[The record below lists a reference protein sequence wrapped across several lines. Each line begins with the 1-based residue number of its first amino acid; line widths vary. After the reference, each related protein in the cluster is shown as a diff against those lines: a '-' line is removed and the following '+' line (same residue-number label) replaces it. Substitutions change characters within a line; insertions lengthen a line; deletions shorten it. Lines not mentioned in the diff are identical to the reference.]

1 MAVTSVMFDTPE
13 TVYQSANI
21 NHMASQWKGSLLDG
35 GESVK
40 LDTLTNTVTSSYG
53 ITGNQSDKR
62 SSGSSALTLTSGYT
76 QKISGYSAN
85 ILAQSSAKVSAGQ
98 SAKFYAGLKYETL
111 SRPNP
116 DIPNRGEITPF
127 KGFIGVT
134 MRGEIEFCQPTNDR
148 RVEFSE
154 SIKKDCVEFCESIKS
169 DRGVE
174 FLESIKKGSVSTTL
188 CVFDIKYR
196 ANQLLQISQ
205 WLNVGISDISGEAEN
220 FDDNHLFLSSDV
232 RYSDR
237 APAKS
242 GVRIGVLNIVK
253 ATHDAPCVFFCV
265 RVYAHLLN
273 AVLYRA
279 YSMVAAA
286 EQPKGWLVSFTTSN
300 ANSVAVTTPEIGV
313 SSGDSSDKVK
323 EIIVMMAI
331 PAQTQFKFLFLAVK
345 RADSTDIPHRI
356 EATAP
361 NEHSARLL
369 LVRDYILS
377 FAGRLP
383 VREVAA

>member
-1 MAVTSVMFDTPE
+1 MTVTSAVFGSPIPGNQNTG
-13 TVYQSANI
+13 I
-21 NHMASQWKGSLLDG
+21 NQIASQGKGSLLDG
-35 GESVK
+35 EGGSSIYAPADSVA
-40 LDTLTNTVTSSYG
+40 LNYG
-53 ITGNQSDKR
+53 ITGNQSDKL
-62 SSGSSALTLTSGYT
+62 SSGYSANILS
-76 QKISGYSAN
+76 QHSAN

-111 SRPNP
+111 SCPNP
-116 DIPNRGEITPF
+116 YIPNSGEITPF

-134 MRGEIEFCQPTNDR
+134 TRGGIEF
-148 RVEFSE
+148 FE

-174 FLESIKKGSVSTTL
+174 FSESIKKGSVSTTL

-196 ANQLLQISQ
+196 ANQPLQISQ
-205 WLNVGISDISGEAEN
+205 RLSGGISDISGESEN

-242 GVRIGVLNIVK
+242 GARIGTLKLLK
-253 ATHDAPCVFFCV
+253 ATHDAPSVFFCV
-265 RVYAHLLN
+265 RAHAHLKN
-273 AVLYRA
+273 AVLCRPD
-279 YSMVAAA
+279 SMVALAG
-286 EQPKGWLVSFTTSN
+286 QPSGWLVSFSTSSSN
-300 ANSVAVTTPEIGV
+300 PVSVTTPIEIGT
-313 SSGDSSDKVK
+313 SGGDSFDKLK

-331 PAQTQFKFLFLAVK
+331 PTQTQFKFLFLAVK
-345 RADSTDIPHRI
+345 RTDSTDIPHRI

>member
-1 MAVTSVMFDTPE
+1 MNTLYSTKD
-13 TVYQSANI
+13 I
-21 NHMASQWKGSLLDG
+21 ASQGKGSLLDCEG
-35 GESVK
+35 VSLIYSPADSVA
-40 LDTLTNTVTSSYG
+40 LNYG
-53 ITGNQSDKR
+53 ITGNQSDKL
-62 SSGSSALTLTSGYT
+62 SSERSALTLTSGYT
-76 QKISGYSAN
+76 QKTSGHSAN
-85 ILAQSSAKVSAGQ
+85 ILAQPSAKVSAGQ

-111 SRPNP
+111 SYP

-134 MRGEIEFCQPTNDR
+134 TRGEIEFCQPINDR
-148 RVEFSE
+148 RVEFS
-154 SIKKDCVEFCESIKS
+154 
-169 DRGVE
+169 
-174 FLESIKKGSVSTTL
+174 ESIKKGSVSTTL

-196 ANQLLQISQ
+196 ANQPLQISQ
-205 WLNVGISDISGEAEN
+205 WLNGGISDISGEAEN

-242 GVRIGVLNIVK
+242 GVRIGTLKLLK
-253 ATHDAPCVFFCV
+253 ATHDAPSVFFCV
-265 RVYAHLLN
+265 RAHAHLKN
-273 AVLYRA
+273 TVLCRPD
-279 YSMVAAA
+279 SMVTLAG
-286 EQPKGWLVSFTTSN
+286 QPSGWLVSFSTSSSN
-300 ANSVAVTTPEIGV
+300 PVSVTTPIEIGT
-313 SSGDSSDKVK
+313 SGGDSFDKLK

-369 LVRDYILS
+369 LVRDYILA

>member
-1 MAVTSVMFDTPE
+1 MNTLYSTKD
-13 TVYQSANI
+13 I
-21 NHMASQWKGSLLDG
+21 ASQGKGFLLDG
-35 GESVK
+35 EGVSLIYAPADSVA
-40 LDTLTNTVTSSYG
+40 LNYG
-53 ITGNQSDKR
+53 ITGNQSDKL
-62 SSGSSALTLTSGYT
+62 SSERSALTLTSGYT
-76 QKISGYSAN
+76 QKTSGHSAN

-111 SRPNP
+111 SCPNP

-134 MRGEIEFCQPTNDR
+134 TRGGIEFCQPINDR

-174 FLESIKKGSVSTTL
+174 FFESIKKGSVSTTL

-196 ANQLLQISQ
+196 ANQPLQISQ
-205 WLNVGISDISGEAEN
+205 RLSGGISDISGEAEN
-220 FDDNHLFLSSDV
+220 FDENHLFLSSDV

-242 GVRIGVLNIVK
+242 GVRIGVLNIQT

-265 RVYAHLLN
+265 RAHAHLLN

-286 EQPKGWLVSFTTSN
+286 EQPQGWLVSVCASN
-300 ANSVAVTTPEIGV
+300 ANSVVVTTPRNWR
-313 SSGDSSDKVK
+313 
-323 EIIVMMAI
+323 
-331 PAQTQFKFLFLAVK
+331 FWW
-345 RADSTDIPHRI
+345 
-356 EATAP
+356 
-361 NEHSARLL
+361 
-369 LVRDYILS
+369 
-377 FAGRLP
+377 
-383 VREVAA
+383 

>member
-1 MAVTSVMFDTPE
+1 MTVTPTMFDTPKS
-13 TVYQSANI
+13 VYQSANI
-21 NHMASQWKGSLLDG
+21 NQLTPKLGNIASQGKGSLLGG

-53 ITGNQSDKR
+53 ITGNQSDKL
-62 SSGSSALTLTSGYT
+62 SSGH
-76 QKISGYSAN
+76 SAN
-85 ILAQSSAKVSAGQ
+85 ILAQPSAKVSAGQ

-111 SRPNP
+111 SCP

-134 MRGEIEFCQPTNDR
+134 TRGEIEFCQPINDR

-196 ANQLLQISQ
+196 ANQPLQISQ
-205 WLNVGISDISGEAEN
+205 RLSGGISDISGEAEN

-242 GVRIGVLNIVK
+242 GVRICTLNLYK
-253 ATHDAPCVFFCV
+253 ATHDAPSVFFCV
-265 RVYAHLLN
+265 CAHAHLKN
-273 AVLYRA
+273 TVLCRPD
-279 YSMVAAA
+279 SMVTLAG
-286 EQPKGWLVSFTTSN
+286 QPSGWLVSLYASS
-300 ANSVAVTTPEIGV
+300 ANPVSVTTPIEICTSG
-313 SSGDSSDKVK
+313 GDSFVQYK

>member
-35 GESVK
+35 EGVSSIYAPADSVA
-40 LDTLTNTVTSSYG
+40 LNYG
-53 ITGNQSDKR
+53 ITGNQSDKL
-62 SSGSSALTLTSGYT
+62 SSVHA
-76 QKISGYSAN
+76 AN
-85 ILAQSSAKVSAGQ
+85 ILAQPSAKVSAGQ

-116 DIPNRGEITPF
+116 YIPNRGEITPF

-134 MRGEIEFCQPTNDR
+134 MRGEIEFCQPTNDG

-174 FLESIKKGSVSTTL
+174 FFESIKKGSVSTTL

-196 ANQLLQISQ
+196 ANQPLQISQ
-205 WLNVGISDISGEAEN
+205 RLSGGISDISGEAEN

-242 GVRIGVLNIVK
+242 GVRFRSLK
-253 ATHDAPCVFFCV
+253 QLSATHDAPCVFFCV
-265 RVYAHLLN
+265 RAHAHLQN
-273 AVLYRA
+273 TVLCRPD
-279 YSMVAAA
+279 SMVALAG
-286 EQPKGWLVSFTTSN
+286 QPSGWLDSDNSSTANPVS
-300 ANSVAVTTPEIGV
+300 VTTLNEFRS
-313 SSGDSSDKVK
+313 SSGDSISKLS

-331 PAQTQFKFLFLAVK
+331 PTQTQFKFLFLAVK
-345 RADSTDIPHRI
+345 RTDSTDIPHRI

-369 LVRDYILS
+369 LVRDYILA

>member
-1 MAVTSVMFDTPE
+1 MNTLYSTKD
-13 TVYQSANI
+13 I
-21 NHMASQWKGSLLDG
+21 ASQGKGFLLDG

-40 LDTLTNTVTSSYG
+40 LDTLTNTVTSTYG
-53 ITGNQSDKR
+53 ITGNQSDKL
-62 SSGSSALTLTSGYT
+62 SSVH
-76 QKISGYSAN
+76 SAN
-85 ILAQSSAKVSAGQ
+85 ILAQSLAKGSAGQ
-98 SAKFYAGLKYETL
+98 SAKFYAGLKYET
-111 SRPNP
+111 PTYP

-134 MRGEIEFCQPTNDR
+134 TRGGIE
-148 RVEFSE
+148 VSE

-196 ANQLLQISQ
+196 ANQPLQISQ
-205 WLNVGISDISGEAEN
+205 RRSGSISDISGEAEN
-220 FDDNHLFLSSDV
+220 FDDNYLFLSSDV

-242 GVRIGVLNIVK
+242 GARIETLNIQT

-265 RVYAHLLN
+265 RAYAHLQN
-273 AVLYRA
+273 TVLCRPD
-279 YSMVAAA
+279 SMVALVG
-286 EQPKGWLVSFTTSN
+286 QPSGWLVSVCASSLN
-300 ANSVAVTTPEIGV
+300 PVNVTTPIEIETSG
-313 SSGDSSDKVK
+313 GDSALIQT

-361 NEHSARLL
+361 NERSARLL

-377 FAGRLP
+377 FAGRVP

>member
-1 MAVTSVMFDTPE
+1 MAVTSAMF
-13 TVYQSANI
+13 VSSNCRNQSANI
-21 NHMASQWKGSLLDG
+21 NQLTPRLGDIASQGKGSLLDG

-40 LDTLTNTVTSSYG
+40 LYPLTNTVTSSYG
-53 ITGNQSDKR
+53 ITGNQSDKL
-62 SSGSSALTLTSGYT
+62 SSGHSAKLF
-76 QKISGYSAN
+76 AH
-85 ILAQSSAKVSAGQ
+85 SSAKVSAGQ
-98 SAKFYAGLKYETL
+98 SAEYFAGLKYETL

-116 DIPNRGEITPF
+116 YIPNRGEITLF
-127 KGFIGVT
+127 KGFVGVT
-134 MRGEIEFCQPTNDR
+134 TRGDIEF
-148 RVEFSE
+148 FE

-196 ANQLLQISQ
+196 ANQPLQSSQ
-205 WLNVGISDISGEAEN
+205 WLKPGKQNISEEAKN

-242 GVRIGVLNIVK
+242 GVRIGTLNLYK
-253 ATHDAPCVFFCV
+253 ATHDAPSVFFCV
-265 RVYAHLLN
+265 RAHAHLKN
-273 AVLYRA
+273 TVLCRPD
-279 YSMVAAA
+279 SMVTLAG
-286 EQPKGWLVSFTTSN
+286 QPSGWLVSLYASSSN
-300 ANSVAVTTPEIGV
+300 PVSVTAPIEIGT
-313 SSGDSSDKVK
+313 SGGDSFVQYK

-345 RADSTDIPHRI
+345 RTDSTDIPHRI

-383 VREVAA
+383 VREVSA

>member
-1 MAVTSVMFDTPE
+1 MTVTLAVFGSPIPGNQNTG
-13 TVYQSANI
+13 I
-21 NHMASQWKGSLLDG
+21 NQIASQGKGSLLDG
-35 GESVK
+35 GVPVK
-40 LDTLTNTVTSSYG
+40 LDTLTNTVSSSYG
-53 ITGNQSDKR
+53 ITGNQ
-62 SSGSSALTLTSGYT
+62 
-76 QKISGYSAN
+76 SAN
-85 ILAQSSAKVSAGQ
+85 ILAQSSAKGSAGQ
-98 SAKFYAGLKYETL
+98 SAKFYAGLKYET
-111 SRPNP
+111 PTYP

-127 KGFIGVT
+127 KGFVGVT
-134 MRGEIEFCQPTNDR
+134 SRGDI
-148 RVEFSE
+148 EFSE

-196 ANQLLQISQ
+196 ANQPLQISQ
-205 WLNVGISDISGEAEN
+205 WLKPGKQNISGEAKN
-220 FDDNHLFLSSDV
+220 FDDNHLFLSPDV

-242 GVRIGVLNIVK
+242 GVRIGVLNNTL
-253 ATHDAPCVFFCV
+253 ATHDAPSVFFCV
-265 RVYAHLLN
+265 RAHAHLLN
-273 AVLYRA
+273 AVSYRA

-286 EQPKGWLVSFTTSN
+286 EQPQGWLVSFVSSN
-300 ANSVAVTTPEIGV
+300 ANSVVVTTPEIGV
-313 SSGDSSDKVK
+313 SGGDSLDYTK

-345 RADSTDIPHRI
+345 RTDSTDIPHRI

-369 LVRDYILS
+369 LVRDYILA

>member
-1 MAVTSVMFDTPE
+1 MMTIASAMFDTPKS
-13 TVYQSANI
+13 VYQSANI
-21 NHMASQWKGSLLDG
+21 NHIAIQGKGSLMDG

-40 LDTLTNTVTSSYG
+40 LDTLTNTVTSTYG
-53 ITGNQSDKR
+53 ITGNQSDKF
-62 SSGSSALTLTSGYT
+62 S
-76 QKISGYSAN
+76 SGYSAN
-85 ILAQSSAKVSAGQ
+85 ILAQSSAKGSAGQ

-111 SRPNP
+111 SYPNP

-134 MRGEIEFCQPTNDR
+134 TRGGI
-148 RVEFSE
+148 EFSE

-196 ANQLLQISQ
+196 ANQLLQSSQ
-205 WLNVGISDISGEAEN
+205 WLKPGKQNISGEAKN

-265 RVYAHLLN
+265 RAYAHLLN

-345 RADSTDIPHRI
+345 RTDSTAIPHRI

-369 LVRDYILS
+369 LVRDYILA

-383 VREVAA
+383 VLEVAA

>member
-1 MAVTSVMFDTPE
+1 MNTLYSTKD
-13 TVYQSANI
+13 I
-21 NHMASQWKGSLLDG
+21 ASQGKGSLLDG
-35 GESVK
+35 EGVSLIYAPADSVA
-40 LDTLTNTVTSSYG
+40 LNYDTA
-53 ITGNQSDKR
+53 GNQSDKR
-62 SSGSSALTLTSGYT
+62 SSGH
-76 QKISGYSAN
+76 SAN
-85 ILAQSSAKVSAGQ
+85 ILAQSPAKGSAGQ

-111 SRPNP
+111 NYP

-127 KGFIGVT
+127 KDFIGVT
-134 MRGEIEFCQPTNDR
+134 TRGGIEF
-148 RVEFSE
+148 S
-154 SIKKDCVEFCESIKS
+154 ESIKS

-174 FLESIKKGSVSTTL
+174 FLESIKKGSVSATL

-196 ANQLLQISQ
+196 ANQLLQVSQ
-205 WLNVGISDISGEAEN
+205 WWSGSISDISGEAEN

-242 GVRIGVLNIVK
+242 GVRIGVLNIQT

-265 RVYAHLLN
+265 RAHAHLLN

-286 EQPKGWLVSFTTSN
+286 EQPQGWLVSVCASN
-300 ANSVAVTTPEIGV
+300 ANSVVVTTPEIGV
-313 SSGDSSDKVK
+313 SGGDSALIQT

-361 NEHSARLL
+361 NEHSARML

-383 VREVAA
+383 VREVDA

>member
-1 MAVTSVMFDTPE
+1 MAVTSAVFGSPIPGNQNTG
-13 TVYQSANI
+13 I
-21 NHMASQWKGSLLDG
+21 NQIASQGKGSFLDG
-35 GESVK
+35 GVPVK

-53 ITGNQSDKR
+53 ITGNQSDKL
-62 SSGSSALTLTSGYT
+62 SSGH
-76 QKISGYSAN
+76 SAN
-85 ILAQSSAKVSAGQ
+85 ILAQPSAKVSAGQ

-111 SRPNP
+111 SCPNP

-134 MRGEIEFCQPTNDR
+134 TRGEIEFCQPINDR

-154 SIKKDCVEFCESIKS
+154 SIKKDCVEFCESIK
-169 DRGVE
+169 
-174 FLESIKKGSVSTTL
+174 KGSVSTTL

-196 ANQLLQISQ
+196 ANRPLQISQ
-205 WLNVGISDISGEAEN
+205 RRSRGISDISGEAEN

-242 GVRIGVLNIVK
+242 GVRFRSLK
-253 ATHDAPCVFFCV
+253 QLSATHDAPCVFFCV
-265 RVYAHLLN
+265 RAHAHLQN
-273 AVLYRA
+273 TVLCRPD
-279 YSMVAAA
+279 SMVALAG
-286 EQPKGWLVSFTTSN
+286 QPSGWLDSDNSSTANPVS
-300 ANSVAVTTPEIGV
+300 VTTLNEFRS
-313 SSGDSSDKVK
+313 SSGDSISKLS

-345 RADSTDIPHRI
+345 RTDSTAIPHRI

-361 NEHSARLL
+361 NEHSARML

>member
-1 MAVTSVMFDTPE
+1 MMTIASAMFDTPKS
-13 TVYQSANI
+13 VYQSANI
-21 NHMASQWKGSLLDG
+21 NQLTPKLGNIASQGKGSLLGG

-40 LDTLTNTVTSSYG
+40 LDSLTNTVTSSYG
-53 ITGNQSDKR
+53 ITGSQSDKF
-62 SSGSSALTLTSGYT
+62 S
-76 QKISGYSAN
+76 SGYSAN
-85 ILAQSSAKVSAGQ
+85 ILSQHSAKLFAQSSAKGSAGQ

-111 SRPNP
+111 SYPNP

-134 MRGEIEFCQPTNDR
+134 TLGDIEFL
-148 RVEFSE
+148 
-154 SIKKDCVEFCESIKS
+154 ESIKS

-174 FLESIKKGSVSTTL
+174 FSESIKKGSVSTTL

-196 ANQLLQISQ
+196 ANQPLQSSQ
-205 WLNVGISDISGEAEN
+205 WLKPGKRNISGEAKN

-232 RYSDR
+232 RYSYR

-242 GVRIGVLNIVK
+242 GARIETLNIQT

-265 RVYAHLLN
+265 RAYAHLQN
-273 AVLYRA
+273 TVLCRPD
-279 YSMVAAA
+279 SMVALVG
-286 EQPKGWLVSFTTSN
+286 QPSGWLVSVCASSLN
-300 ANSVAVTTPEIGV
+300 PVNVTTPIEIETSG
-313 SSGDSSDKVK
+313 GDSALIQT

-345 RADSTDIPHRI
+345 RTDSTDIPHRI

-369 LVRDYILS
+369 LVRDYILA

>member
-1 MAVTSVMFDTPE
+1 MAITSVMFDTPE

-21 NHMASQWKGSLLDG
+21 NHIASQGKGSLLDG
-35 GESVK
+35 EGVSLIYAPAGSVA
-40 LDTLTNTVTSSYG
+40 LNYG
-53 ITGNQSDKR
+53 ITGNQSDKL
-62 SSGSSALTLTSGYT
+62 SSGH
-76 QKISGYSAN
+76 SAN

-134 MRGEIEFCQPTNDR
+134 TRGGIEFCQPINDR
-148 RVEFSE
+148 RVEFS
-154 SIKKDCVEFCESIKS
+154 
-169 DRGVE
+169 
-174 FLESIKKGSVSTTL
+174 ESIKKGSVSTTL

-196 ANQLLQISQ
+196 ANQPLQISQ

-242 GVRIGVLNIVK
+242 GVRIGVLNNTL
-253 ATHDAPCVFFCV
+253 ATHDAPSVFFCV
-265 RVYAHLLN
+265 RAHAHLLN
-273 AVLYRA
+273 AVSYRA

-286 EQPKGWLVSFTTSN
+286 EQPQGWLVSFVSSN
-300 ANSVAVTTPEIGV
+300 ANSVVVTTPEIGV
-313 SSGDSSDKVK
+313 SGGDSLDYTK

>member
-1 MAVTSVMFDTPE
+1 MNTLYSTKD
-13 TVYQSANI
+13 I
-21 NHMASQWKGSLLDG
+21 ASQGKGFLLDG

-53 ITGNQSDKR
+53 ITGNQSDKL
-62 SSGSSALTLTSGYT
+62 SSGH
-76 QKISGYSAN
+76 SAN
-85 ILAQSSAKVSAGQ
+85 ILSQHSAKLFAQSSAKVSAGQ

-111 SRPNP
+111 NYP

-134 MRGEIEFCQPTNDR
+134 TRGGI
-148 RVEFSE
+148 EFSE
-154 SIKKDCVEFCESIKS
+154 SIKKDCVEFC
-169 DRGVE
+169 
-174 FLESIKKGSVSTTL
+174 ESIKKGSVSTTL

-205 WLNVGISDISGEAEN
+205 RLSGSISDISGEAEN

-242 GVRIGVLNIVK
+242 GVRIGVLNIQT

-265 RVYAHLLN
+265 RAHAHLLN

-286 EQPKGWLVSFTTSN
+286 EQPQGWLVSVCASN
-300 ANSVAVTTPEIGV
+300 ANSVVVTTPEIGV
-313 SSGDSSDKVK
+313 SGGDSALIQT

-331 PAQTQFKFLFLAVK
+331 PTQTQFKFLFLAVK

>member
-1 MAVTSVMFDTPE
+1 MTVTPTMFDTPKS
-13 TVYQSANI
+13 VYQSANI
-21 NHMASQWKGSLLDG
+21 NQLTPKLGNIASQGKGSLLGG

-53 ITGNQSDKR
+53 ITGNQSDKL
-62 SSGSSALTLTSGYT
+62 SSGH
-76 QKISGYSAN
+76 SAN
-85 ILAQSSAKVSAGQ
+85 ILAQPSAKVSAGQ

-111 SRPNP
+111 NYP

-134 MRGEIEFCQPTNDR
+134 TRGEIEFCQPINDR

-174 FLESIKKGSVSTTL
+174 FFESIKKGSVSTTL

-196 ANQLLQISQ
+196 ANQPLQISQ

-242 GVRIGVLNIVK
+242 DVRIGVLNIQT

-265 RVYAHLLN
+265 RAHAHLLN

-286 EQPKGWLVSFTTSN
+286 EQPQGWLVSVCASN
-300 ANSVAVTTPEIGV
+300 ANSVVVTTPEIGV
-313 SSGDSSDKVK
+313 SGGDSALIQT

-331 PAQTQFKFLFLAVK
+331 PTQTQFKFLFLAVK

-377 FAGRLP
+377 FTGRLP

>member
-1 MAVTSVMFDTPE
+1 MNTLYSTKD
-13 TVYQSANI
+13 I
-21 NHMASQWKGSLLDG
+21 ASQGKGFLLDG
-35 GESVK
+35 GVLVK
-40 LDTLTNTVTSSYG
+40 LDTITNTVTSTYG
-53 ITGNQSDKR
+53 ITGNQSDKL
-62 SSGSSALTLTSGYT
+62 SSGH
-76 QKISGYSAN
+76 SAN

-98 SAKFYAGLKYETL
+98 SAKFYAGLKYET
-111 SRPNP
+111 PTYP
-116 DIPNRGEITPF
+116 DVPNRGEITPF

-134 MRGEIEFCQPTNDR
+134 TRGDIEF
-148 RVEFSE
+148 FE
-154 SIKKDCVEFCESIKS
+154 SIKKDCVEFCESIK
-169 DRGVE
+169 
-174 FLESIKKGSVSTTL
+174 KGSVPTTL

-205 WLNVGISDISGEAEN
+205 RRSGGISDISGEAEN
-220 FDDNHLFLSSDV
+220 FDDNHLFLSPDV

-242 GVRIGVLNIVK
+242 GVRIGVLNNTL
-253 ATHDAPCVFFCV
+253 ATHDAPSVFFCV
-265 RVYAHLLN
+265 RAHAHLSN
-273 AVLYRA
+273 AVSYRA

-286 EQPKGWLVSFTTSN
+286 EQPQGWLVSFVSSN
-300 ANSVAVTTPEIGV
+300 ANSVVVTTPEIGV
-313 SSGDSSDKVK
+313 SGGDSLDYTK

-345 RADSTDIPHRI
+345 RTDSTDIPHRI

-361 NEHSARLL
+361 NEHSARML

>member
-1 MAVTSVMFDTPE
+1 MTVTPTMFDTPKS
-13 TVYQSANI
+13 VYKSANI
-21 NHMASQWKGSLLDG
+21 NHIASQGKGSLLDG

-40 LDTLTNTVTSSYG
+40 LDTLTNTVTSTYG
-53 ITGNQSDKR
+53 ITGNQSDKL
-62 SSGSSALTLTSGYT
+62 SSGH
-76 QKISGYSAN
+76 SAN
-85 ILAQSSAKVSAGQ
+85 ILSQHSAKLFAQSSAKVSAGQ

-111 SRPNP
+111 NYP

-134 MRGEIEFCQPTNDR
+134 TRGGI
-148 RVEFSE
+148 EFSE
-154 SIKKDCVEFCESIKS
+154 SIKKDCVEFC
-169 DRGVE
+169 
-174 FLESIKKGSVSTTL
+174 ESIKKGSVSTTL

-196 ANQLLQISQ
+196 ANQLLQVSQ
-205 WLNVGISDISGEAEN
+205 WWSGSISDISGEAEN

-242 GVRIGVLNIVK
+242 GVRIGVLNQLL
-253 ATHDAPCVFFCV
+253 ATHDAPSVFFCV
-265 RVYAHLLN
+265 HAYAHLLN

-279 YSMVAAA
+279 ESMVAAA
-286 EQPKGWLVSFTTSN
+286 EQPQGWLDSSNSSN
-300 ANSVAVTTPEIGV
+300 ANSVAVTTLEIGV
-313 SSGDSSDKVK
+313 SSGDSLTKLL
-323 EIIVMMAI
+323 EIIVTMAI

-345 RADSTDIPHRI
+345 RTDSTDIPHRI

-369 LVRDYILS
+369 LVRDYILA

>member
-1 MAVTSVMFDTPE
+1 MAVTSAVFGSPIPGNQNTG
-13 TVYQSANI
+13 I
-21 NHMASQWKGSLLDG
+21 NQIASQGKGSFLDG
-35 GESVK
+35 GVPVK
-40 LDTLTNTVTSSYG
+40 LDSLTDTVTSTYG
-53 ITGNQSDKR
+53 ITGNQSDKL
-62 SSGSSALTLTSGYT
+62 S
-76 QKISGYSAN
+76 SGYSAN
-85 ILAQSSAKVSAGQ
+85 ILAQHSAKLSAQSSAKGSAGQ
-98 SAKFYAGLKYETL
+98 SAKFYAGLKYET
-111 SRPNP
+111 PTYP

-127 KGFIGVT
+127 KGFIGVIT
-134 MRGEIEFCQPTNDR
+134 RGGI
-148 RVEFSE
+148 EFSE

-174 FLESIKKGSVSTTL
+174 FLESIKKGSISTTL

-196 ANQLLQISQ
+196 ANQPLQISQ
-205 WLNVGISDISGEAEN
+205 RLSGGISDISGEAEN

-242 GVRIGVLNIVK
+242 GVRIETLKLLK
-253 ATHDAPCVFFCV
+253 ATHDAPSVFFCV
-265 RVYAHLLN
+265 RAHAHLQN
-273 AVLYRA
+273 TVLCRPD
-279 YSMVAAA
+279 SMVALAG
-286 EQPKGWLVSFTTSN
+286 QPSGWLVSFSTSSLN
-300 ANSVAVTTPEIGV
+300 PVSVTTPIEIETSG
-313 SSGDSSDKVK
+313 GDSFDKLK

-345 RADSTDIPHRI
+345 RTDSTAIPHRI

-361 NEHSARLL
+361 NEHSARML

>member
-1 MAVTSVMFDTPE
+1 MFDTPKS
-13 TVYQSANI
+13 VYQRANI
-21 NHMASQWKGSLLDG
+21 NQLTPGLGNIASQGKGSLLDG

-40 LDTLTNTVTSSYG
+40 LDTLTNTVTSTYG
-53 ITGNQSDKR
+53 ITGNQSDKL
-62 SSGSSALTLTSGYT
+62 SF
-76 QKISGYSAN
+76 GYSAN
-85 ILAQSSAKVSAGQ
+85 IPAQSSDKGSAGQ
-98 SAKFYAGLKYETL
+98 SAKFYAGLKYET
-111 SRPNP
+111 PTYP

-134 MRGEIEFCQPTNDR
+134 TRGGIEFCQPINDR
-148 RVEFSE
+148 RVEF
-154 SIKKDCVEFCESIKS
+154 C
-169 DRGVE
+169 
-174 FLESIKKGSVSTTL
+174 ESIKKGSVSTTL

-196 ANQLLQISQ
+196 ANQPLQISQ
-205 WLNVGISDISGEAEN
+205 RRSGCISDISGEAEN

-242 GVRIGVLNIVK
+242 GVRICTLNIQT

-265 RVYAHLLN
+265 RAHAHLKN
-273 AVLYRA
+273 AVLCRPD
-279 YSMVAAA
+279 SMVALAG
-286 EQPKGWLVSFTTSN
+286 QPKGWLVSVCASS
-300 ANSVAVTTPEIGV
+300 ANPVNVTTPIEICTSG
-313 SSGDSSDKVK
+313 GDSALIQT

-361 NEHSARLL
+361 NEHSARML

>member
-1 MAVTSVMFDTPE
+1 MAVTSIMFDTPE

-40 LDTLTNTVTSSYG
+40 LYTLTNTVTSTYG
-53 ITGNQSDKR
+53 ITSNHTAK
-62 SSGSSALTLTSGYT
+62 LF
-76 QKISGYSAN
+76 
-85 ILAQSSAKVSAGQ
+85 AQSSAKVSAGQ
-98 SAKFYAGLKYETL
+98 SAKFCAGIKYETL
-111 SRPNP
+111 SYPNP

-134 MRGEIEFCQPTNDR
+134 TRGEIEFCQPINDR

-154 SIKKDCVEFCESIKS
+154 SIKKDCVEFCESIK
-169 DRGVE
+169 
-174 FLESIKKGSVSTTL
+174 KGSVFTTL

-196 ANQLLQISQ
+196 ANQPLQISQ
-205 WLNVGISDISGEAEN
+205 RRSGGISDISGEAEN

-242 GVRIGVLNIVK
+242 GVRIETLKLLK
-253 ATHDAPCVFFCV
+253 ATHDAPSVFFCV
-265 RVYAHLLN
+265 RAHAHLQN
-273 AVLYRA
+273 TVLCRPD
-279 YSMVAAA
+279 SMVALAG
-286 EQPKGWLVSFTTSN
+286 QPSGWLVSFSTSSLN
-300 ANSVAVTTPEIGV
+300 PVSVTTPIEIETSG
-313 SSGDSSDKVK
+313 GDSFDKLK

-345 RADSTDIPHRI
+345 RADGTDIPHRI

>member
-1 MAVTSVMFDTPE
+1 MTVTPTMFDTPKS
-13 TVYQSANI
+13 VYQSANI
-21 NHMASQWKGSLLDG
+21 NQLTPRLGNIASQGKGLLLGG

-53 ITGNQSDKR
+53 ITGNQSDKL
-62 SSGSSALTLTSGYT
+62 SSGH
-76 QKISGYSAN
+76 SAN
-85 ILAQSSAKVSAGQ
+85 ILAQPSAKVSAGQ

-111 SRPNP
+111 SCPNP

-134 MRGEIEFCQPTNDR
+134 TRGEIEFCQPINDR
-148 RVEFSE
+148 RVEFS
-154 SIKKDCVEFCESIKS
+154 
-169 DRGVE
+169 
-174 FLESIKKGSVSTTL
+174 ESIKKGSVSTTL

-196 ANQLLQISQ
+196 ANQPLQISQ
-205 WLNVGISDISGEAEN
+205 WLNGGISDISGEAEN

-242 GVRIGVLNIVK
+242 GVRIETLKLLK
-253 ATHDAPCVFFCV
+253 ATHDAPSVFFCV
-265 RVYAHLLN
+265 RAHAHLQN
-273 AVLYRA
+273 TVLCRPD
-279 YSMVAAA
+279 SMVALAG
-286 EQPKGWLVSFTTSN
+286 QPSGWLVSFSTSSLN
-300 ANSVAVTTPEIGV
+300 PVSVTTPIEIETSG
-313 SSGDSSDKVK
+313 GDSFDKLK

-369 LVRDYILS
+369 LVRDYILA

>member
-1 MAVTSVMFDTPE
+1 MLVSSNCRN
-13 TVYQSANI
+13 QSANI
-21 NHMASQWKGSLLDG
+21 NQLTPDWVDIASQGKGSLLDG
-35 GESVK
+35 GVLVK
-40 LDTLTNTVTSSYG
+40 
-53 ITGNQSDKR
+53 
-62 SSGSSALTLTSGYT
+62 SALTLTLGYT

-85 ILAQSSAKVSAGQ
+85 ILSQHSAKLFAQSSAKVSAGQ
-98 SAKFYAGLKYETL
+98 SAKFYASLKYETL
-111 SRPNP
+111 NYPNP
-116 DIPNRGEITPF
+116 DVSNCGEITPF
-127 KGFIGVT
+127 KGFIGVIT
-134 MRGEIEFCQPTNDR
+134 RGGI
-148 RVEFSE
+148 EFSE

-196 ANQLLQISQ
+196 ANQPLQSSQ
-205 WLNVGISDISGEAEN
+205 WLKPGKRNISGEAKN

-242 GVRIGVLNIVK
+242 GARIETLNNTL
-253 ATHDAPCVFFCV
+253 ATHDAPSVFFCV
-265 RVYAHLLN
+265 HAHAHLQN
-273 AVLYRA
+273 TVLCRPD
-279 YSMVAAA
+279 SMVALAG
-286 EQPKGWLVSFTTSN
+286 QPSGWLVSFVSSSLN
-300 ANSVAVTTPEIGV
+300 PVNVTTPIEIETSG
-313 SSGDSSDKVK
+313 GDSFDNTK

>member
-1 MAVTSVMFDTPE
+1 MTVTSVVF
-13 TVYQSANI
+13 VSSNCRNQSANI
-21 NHMASQWKGSLLDG
+21 NQLTSGLGNIASQGKGSLLDG
-35 GESVK
+35 GVLVK
-40 LDTLTNTVTSSYG
+40 
-53 ITGNQSDKR
+53 
-62 SSGSSALTLTSGYT
+62 SALTLTSGYT
-76 QKISGYSAN
+76 QKTSGHSAN
-85 ILAQSSAKVSAGQ
+85 ILAQHSAKLFAQSSAKGSAGQ

-111 SRPNP
+111 NYP

-134 MRGEIEFCQPTNDR
+134 TRGGI
-148 RVEFSE
+148 EFSE

-196 ANQLLQISQ
+196 ANQPLQISQ
-205 WLNVGISDISGEAEN
+205 RLSGGISDISGEAEN

-242 GVRIGVLNIVK
+242 GVRIGVLNQLL
-253 ATHDAPCVFFCV
+253 ATHDAPSVFFCV
-265 RVYAHLLN
+265 HAYAHLLN

-279 YSMVAAA
+279 ESMVAAA
-286 EQPKGWLVSFTTSN
+286 EQPQGWLDSSNSSN

-313 SSGDSSDKVK
+313 SSGDSLTKLL

-383 VREVAA
+383 VREVDA

>member
-1 MAVTSVMFDTPE
+1 MAVTSAVFGSPIPGNQNTG
-13 TVYQSANI
+13 I
-21 NHMASQWKGSLLDG
+21 NQIASQGKGSLLDG
-35 GESVK
+35 GVPVK
-40 LDTLTNTVTSSYG
+40 LGSLTNTVTSTYG
-53 ITGNQSDKR
+53 ITGNQSDK
-62 SSGSSALTLTSGYT
+62 LP
-76 QKISGYSAN
+76 SGYSAN
-85 ILAQSSAKVSAGQ
+85 IPAQSSAKASAGQ

-111 SRPNP
+111 SCPNP

-134 MRGEIEFCQPTNDR
+134 TRGGIEFCQPINDR

-174 FLESIKKGSVSTTL
+174 FFESIKKGSVSTTL

-196 ANQLLQISQ
+196 ANQPLQISQ
-205 WLNVGISDISGEAEN
+205 RLSGGISDISGEAEN

-232 RYSDR
+232 RYSDQ

-242 GVRIGVLNIVK
+242 GVRICTLK
-253 ATHDAPCVFFCV
+253 QLSATHDAPSVFFCV
-265 RVYAHLLN
+265 RAHAHLQN
-273 AVLYRA
+273 TVLCRPD
-279 YSMVAAA
+279 SMVALAG
-286 EQPKGWLVSFTTSN
+286 QPSGWLDSDNSSSANPVS
-300 ANSVAVTTPEIGV
+300 VTTPIEICTSG
-313 SSGDSSDKVK
+313 GDSISKLS

-345 RADSTDIPHRI
+345 RTDSTAIPHRI

-361 NEHSARLL
+361 NEHSARML

>member
-1 MAVTSVMFDTPE
+1 MTVTSVVF
-13 TVYQSANI
+13 VSSNCRNQSANI
-21 NHMASQWKGSLLDG
+21 NQLTPRLGNIASQGKGSLLDG

-40 LDTLTNTVTSSYG
+40 LDTLTNTVTSTYG
-53 ITGNQSDKR
+53 ITGNQSDKL
-62 SSGSSALTLTSGYT
+62 SSGH
-76 QKISGYSAN
+76 SAN
-85 ILAQSSAKVSAGQ
+85 ILSQHSAKLFAQSSAKVSAGQ

-111 SRPNP
+111 NYP

-134 MRGEIEFCQPTNDR
+134 TRGGI
-148 RVEFSE
+148 EFSE
-154 SIKKDCVEFCESIKS
+154 SIKKDCVEFC
-169 DRGVE
+169 
-174 FLESIKKGSVSTTL
+174 ESIKKGSVSTTL

-196 ANQLLQISQ
+196 ANQLLQVSQ
-205 WLNVGISDISGEAEN
+205 WWSGSISDISGEAEN

-242 GVRIGVLNIVK
+242 GVRIGVLNQLL
-253 ATHDAPCVFFCV
+253 ATHDAPSVFFCV
-265 RVYAHLLN
+265 HAYAHLLN

-279 YSMVAAA
+279 ESMVAAA
-286 EQPKGWLVSFTTSN
+286 EQPQGWLDSSNSSN
-300 ANSVAVTTPEIGV
+300 ANSVAVTTLEIGV
-313 SSGDSSDKVK
+313 SSGDSLTKLL

-345 RADSTDIPHRI
+345 RTDSTDIPHRI

-361 NEHSARLL
+361 NEHSARML

>member
-1 MAVTSVMFDTPE
+1 MAFTSAVLGSPIPGNQNTG
-13 TVYQSANI
+13 I
-21 NHMASQWKGSLLDG
+21 NQIASQGKGSFLDG
-35 GESVK
+35 GVPVK
-40 LDTLTNTVTSSYG
+40 LDSLTNTVTSTYG
-53 ITGNQSDKR
+53 ITGNQSDKL
-62 SSGSSALTLTSGYT
+62 SSGH
-76 QKISGYSAN
+76 SAN
-85 ILAQSSAKVSAGQ
+85 ILAQSSAKGSAGQ

-116 DIPNRGEITPF
+116 DIPNSGEITPF

-134 MRGEIEFCQPTNDR
+134 TRGGIEF
-148 RVEFSE
+148 FE

-174 FLESIKKGSVSTTL
+174 FSESIKKGSVSTTL

-196 ANQLLQISQ
+196 ANQLLQVSQ
-205 WLNVGISDISGEAEN
+205 WWSGSISDISWEAEN

-242 GVRIGVLNIVK
+242 GVRIGVLNIQT

-265 RVYAHLLN
+265 RAHAHLLN

-286 EQPKGWLVSFTTSN
+286 EQPQGWLVSVCASN
-300 ANSVAVTTPEIGV
+300 ANSVVVTTPEIGV
-313 SSGDSSDKVK
+313 SGGDSALIQT

>member
-1 MAVTSVMFDTPE
+1 MAVTSAVFGSPIPWNQNTG
-13 TVYQSANI
+13 I
-21 NHMASQWKGSLLDG
+21 NQIASQGKGSLLDS

-53 ITGNQSDKR
+53 ITGNH
-62 SSGSSALTLTSGYT
+62 
-76 QKISGYSAN
+76 SAN
-85 ILAQSSAKVSAGQ
+85 ILAQPSAKASAGQ

-116 DIPNRGEITPF
+116 YIPNRGEITPF

-134 MRGEIEFCQPTNDR
+134 TRGYIEFCQPINDR

-154 SIKKDCVEFCESIKS
+154 SIKKDCVEF
-169 DRGVE
+169 
-174 FLESIKKGSVSTTL
+174 FESIKKGSVSTTL

-196 ANQLLQISQ
+196 ANQPLQISQ
-205 WLNVGISDISGEAEN
+205 RRSGGISDISGEAEN

>member
-1 MAVTSVMFDTPE
+1 MNTLYSTKD
-13 TVYQSANI
+13 I
-21 NHMASQWKGSLLDG
+21 ASQGKGSLLDG
-35 GESVK
+35 EGVSLIYAPADSVA
-40 LDTLTNTVTSSYG
+40 LNYDTTS
-53 ITGNQSDKR
+53 NQSDKR
-62 SSGSSALTLTSGYT
+62 SSGH
-76 QKISGYSAN
+76 SAN

-111 SRPNP
+111 NYP

-127 KGFIGVT
+127 KGFIWVT
-134 MRGEIEFCQPTNDR
+134 TRGGI
-148 RVEFSE
+148 EFSE
-154 SIKKDCVEFCESIKS
+154 SIKKDCVEFC
-169 DRGVE
+169 
-174 FLESIKKGSVSTTL
+174 ESIKKGSVSTTL

-196 ANQLLQISQ
+196 ANQPLQISQ
-205 WLNVGISDISGEAEN
+205 RLNVCISDISGEAEN

-242 GVRIGVLNIVK
+242 GVRIETLKLLK
-253 ATHDAPCVFFCV
+253 ATHDAPSVFFCV
-265 RVYAHLLN
+265 RAHAHLKN
-273 AVLYRA
+273 TVLCRPD
-279 YSMVAAA
+279 SMVALAG
-286 EQPKGWLVSFTTSN
+286 QPSGWLVSFSTSSLN
-300 ANSVAVTTPEIGV
+300 PVSVTTPIEIETSG
-313 SSGDSSDKVK
+313 GDSFDKLK